1 MSTRRVSTPIIG
13 LAPLVSLLSVFLI
26 VPTVV
31 VFVRALRTSTANRLS
46 DEGHWSFSALRTA
59 FTGQNRDAFVF
70 SIRLSLQAAIIG
82 VVIGTLIAYTV
93 TTLRRPRWLRAV
105 VTSFSGVAANLGGI
119 PLAFAFIALL
129 GRQGLLTKVVFA
141 VTGWKLYD
149 SGFKL
154 DSPWGL
160 TLVYSYFNIPLM
172 VLVILPAIEGL
183 KPAWREACANL
194 GGTSTTFWLRVGG
207 PVLGPSVLGGL
218 LLLFANSFSAYATAE
233 AIGQSSLLVP
243 LRIGFYLN
251 GDISANEDQVGF
263 SLAAWMI
270 LVMTITMSAYWLLR
284 RRVERWQR

>member
-1 MSTRRVSTPIIG
+1 VTKRRVRSPIFG
-13 LAPLVSLLSVFLI
+13 LLPLVSLLSVFLI
-26 VPTVV
+26 TPTIV
-31 VFVRALRTSTANRLS
+31 VFVRALRTNNNTPES
-46 DEGHWSFSALRTA
+46 GKKGWSFTALQTA
-59 FTGQNRDAFVF
+59 FTGQNRDAFAF
-70 SIRLSLQAAIIG
+70 SIRLSAQAA
-82 VVIGTLIAYTV
+82 VVGAIVGTLIAYIV
-93 TTLRRPRWLRAV
+93 TNIKHPRWFRSV

-129 GRQGLLTKVVFA
+129 GRQGLLTKVVFEL
-141 VTGWKLYD
+141 TGWKLYD

-194 GGTSTTFWLRVGG
+194 GGTSATFWRRVGL
-207 PVLGPSVLGGL
+207 PVLGPSLLGGL

-251 GDISANEDQVGF
+251 GDISANEDQIGF

-270 LVMTITMSAYWLLR
+270 VVMILTMGTYWFLR
-284 RRVERWQR
+284 RRVDRWQR